1 MTAIGRL
8 RLERGL
14 AQKEFA
20 VAVGKS
26 KSTVRG
32 WEHGDYRPSDQDF
45 PKIAEVLGCS
55 VTIIWIPPKMD
66 QRLRRVRSAEEE
78 AAEAANREKAA
89 PYIERRV
96 VLGLS
101 KKELAEKAGVDPATV
116 RGIEAGRYSP
126 CWETR
131 QKIRR
136 ALGMPEERYY
146 TIEERN
152 AIFLDLQ
159 EQGVIRRAI
168 SRNMTPLRAVH
179 ADLDDLEQELIICAL
194 RAIDRF
200 QPEGT
205 ATIKTFVDKNV
216 DFFIKRWIVKVAMHG
231 LSGKV
236 HYPLPDIS
244 VLSLDALMKAGF
256 DLAG

>member
-1 MTAIGRL
+1 MTAIGQL
-8 RLERGL
+8 RRERGL
-14 AQKEFA
+14 TQKEFA
-20 VAVGKS
+20 SAVGKV

-32 WEHGDYRPSDQDF
+32 WEQGNFRPADQDF

-55 VTIIWIPPKMD
+55 VTTIWIPPRTGSKV
-66 QRLRRVRSAEEE
+66 RRVRTAEEE
-78 AAEAANREKAA
+78 AIEAANREKIA

-96 VLGLS
+96 ALGLT

-116 RGIEAGRYSP
+116 RCMETGKYSP

-146 TIEERN
+146 TIEDRN

-168 SRNMTPLRAVH
+168 NRNITPLRAVH

-200 QPEGT
+200 QPDGT
-205 ATIKTFVDKNV
+205 ASIKTFVDKNV
-216 DFFIKRWIVKVAMHG
+216 DFFIKQWIVKFAMHG

-244 VLSLDALMKAGF
+244 VLSLDALMEAGF
-256 DLAG
+256 DPAG

>member
-14 AQKEFA
+14 TQKEFA

-55 VTIIWIPPKMD
+55 VT
-66 QRLRRVRSAEEE
+66 
-78 AAEAANREKAA
+78 
-89 PYIERRV
+89 
-96 VLGLS
+96 
-101 KKELAEKAGVDPATV
+101 
-116 RGIEAGRYSP
+116 
-126 CWETR
+126 
-131 QKIRR
+131 
-136 ALGMPEERYY
+136 
-146 TIEERN
+146 
-152 AIFLDLQ
+152 
-159 EQGVIRRAI
+159 
-168 SRNMTPLRAVH
+168 
-179 ADLDDLEQELIICAL
+179 
-194 RAIDRF
+194 
-200 QPEGT
+200 
-205 ATIKTFVDKNV
+205 
-216 DFFIKRWIVKVAMHG
+216 MHG

-244 VLSLDALMKAGF
+244 VLSLDALMEAGF